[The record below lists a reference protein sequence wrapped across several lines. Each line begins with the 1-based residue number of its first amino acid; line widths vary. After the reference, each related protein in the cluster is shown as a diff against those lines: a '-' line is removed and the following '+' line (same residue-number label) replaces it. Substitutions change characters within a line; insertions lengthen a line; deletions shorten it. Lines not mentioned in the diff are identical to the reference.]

1 MTPKFI
7 IYGPYDD
14 LDDEERYE
22 AERDDKLR
30 AEIDDE
36 KGEESERVADILQQL
51 ENQYFDKEY

>member
-36 KGEESERVADILQQL
+36 KGEE
-51 ENQYFDKEY
+51 